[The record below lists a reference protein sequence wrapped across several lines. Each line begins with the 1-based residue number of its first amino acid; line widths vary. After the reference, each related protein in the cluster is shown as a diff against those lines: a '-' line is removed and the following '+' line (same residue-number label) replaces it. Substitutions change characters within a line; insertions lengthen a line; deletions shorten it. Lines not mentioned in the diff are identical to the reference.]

1 MAVYHS
7 WPWAGR
13 PADPSPVTSRRTLLV
28 GGIALAIA
36 GPVRGQDGAARAT
49 CSAGV
54 FIGER
59 TGDVAAFRGI
69 RYGRAARFTAP
80 RPEPVA
86 RDAVRAVAFGPSCPQ
101 AGDAGGE
108 GLAFAEDCLTLNVWT
123 PDPDARAARPVMV
136 YIHGGAYSSGSA
148 NLERQDGQ
156 GLAAAGD
163 VVVVTINHRLNA
175 FGYLYLARLD
185 PRFADSGNAGQ
196 LDLMLALQWVRDNI
210 AGFGGDPARVMVF
223 GQSGGGAKIATL
235 MATPA
240 AAGLFHRAATMSGQ
254 QVTASGPLNATART
268 RAYLGALGV
277 DPRDL
282 SPLATM
288 STARLV
294 EGLAAVDPVLGGG
307 VYFGPVLD
315 MRVLPRHP
323 FWPDAAPQSLGI
335 PLMLGNTA
343 GETRGFIAPGS
354 ARMTGLNWDNLA
366 ERLAPELRI
375 DILPEWVVRE
385 YRLRFP
391 AWSPVEVF
399 YDATTCGR
407 SWRGQ
412 VIEAE
417 ARARSG
423 APAWVYQ
430 VDFTARTEPAR
441 GAFHSIDIALVFGT
455 LAAKGA
461 LTGTGAEA
469 RAASAAMQQA
479 FVAFA
484 RTGDPGVAGWPRYD
498 QARRATMIFDA
509 RSRVEDDP
517 RRWQRELFA
526 RVPYIQPGS

>member
-1 MAVYHS
+1 MTTRRALLANGVL
-7 WPWAGR
+7 AGGL
-13 PADPSPVTSRRTLLV
+13 ALGLPS
-28 GGIALAIA
+28 GA
-36 GPVRGQDGAARAT
+36 RGQGSAARAT
-49 CSAGV
+49 CPAGT
-54 FIGER
+54 FLGLREGGIA
-59 TGDVAAFRGI
+59 TFKGI
-69 RYGRAARFTAP
+69 RYGRAARFMAP
-80 RPEPVA
+80 VAEPPAREPV
-86 RDAVRAVAFGPSCPQ
+86 RATSFAPSCPQ

-108 GLAFAEDCLTLNVWT
+108 GLAFAEDCLALNVWT
-123 PDPDARAARPVMV
+123 PDPDARAKRPVMV

-148 NLERQDGQ
+148 NLERQDGRV
-156 GLAAAGD
+156 LAEGGD
-163 VVVVTINHRLNA
+163 VVVVSVNHRLNA

-196 LDLMLALQWVRDNI
+196 LDLILALQWVRDNI

-268 RAYLGALGV
+268 RAYLAALGV
-277 DPRDL
+277 SPDDL

-288 STARLV
+288 PTARLV
-294 EGLAAVDPVLGGG
+294 EGLKATDPVLGGG

-315 MRVLPRHP
+315 MRTLSRHP
-323 FWPDAAPQSLGI
+323 FWPDAAPQSLGVPMI
-335 PLMLGNTA
+335 LGNTA
-343 GETRGFIAPGS
+343 GETRAFIGPEKT
-354 ARMTGLNWDNLA
+354 RDLTWDNLA
-366 ERLAPELRI
+366 NRLAPELRI
-375 DILPEWVVRE
+375 DILPEWVVAE

-391 AWSPVEVF
+391 TWSPTDVF

-417 ARARSG
+417 ARARAG

-430 VDFTARTEPAR
+430 VDFGARQEPER

-455 LAAKGA
+455 LGAKGS
-461 LTGTGAEA
+461 LTGTAADA
-469 RAASAAMQQA
+469 RAASATLQSA

-484 RTGDPGVAGWPRYD
+484 RTGDPGPAWPRYEL
-498 QARRATMIFDA
+498 ATRATMIVDA
-509 RSRVEDDP
+509 RAHVEHDP

-526 RVPYIQPGS
+526 RVPYIQPGT